1 MTSLRALLPIA
12 WLAGLPLAC
21 SGAEGEVV
29 FGVTSQF
36 RVGTQ
41 LTRLDAALLVDGEL
55 VEQRAFEGDT
65 LGFPLEIRA
74 KELDD
79 GASVEVVLRAFQ
91 GGKELLERRASTQA
105 VGGRV
110 VLVTASLD
118 LACATLGAPDCDAVT
133 TCVEGTCADPFVD
146 PSEAPDYFAGW
157 AGAGSG
163 DRCEPGG
170 DPEVVVGR
178 GQADFLDFDPGA
190 ELQVEAG
197 PQGGYHV
204 WIAARLKNLKQSG
217 SLIEVT
223 GRAPS
228 LGIDLPSF
236 LVAFSFDPDEG
247 GWCKIYG
254 LRFRLD
260 DDDTPIE
267 SLLGQPVEIT
277 VTITDPDGDVGTST
291 KSAVLSATIL

>member
-1 MTSLRALLPIA
+1 VTSLRALPPLA
-12 WLAGLPLAC
+12 LLAGLPLAC

-29 FGVTSQF
+29 FGVTSEF
-36 RVGTQ
+36 RAGTQ
-41 LTRLDAALLVDGEL
+41 LTRLDAALVVDGEL
-55 VEQRAFEGDT
+55 VEERAFEGST

-79 GASVEVVLRAFQ
+79 GVPVEVVLTAFQ
-91 GGKELLERRASTQA
+91 GGNELLERRASTRA
-105 VGGRV
+105 VEGRV

-118 LACATLGAPDCDAVT
+118 IACAALGAPDCDAAT
-133 TCVEGTCADPFVD
+133 TCVEGACVDPFVD
-146 PSEAPDYFAGW
+146 PSAAPDYFAGW
-157 AGAGSG
+157 AGTGSG

-170 DPEVVVGR
+170 APEVVVGR
-178 GQADFLDFDPGA
+178 GQADFLDFDPGT

-277 VTITDPDGDVGTST
+277 VTITDPDGDVGTAT
-291 KSAVLSATIL
+291 KSAVLSTNIL